1 LQLLGLIGVFAV
13 ARVALSLKPLERLAA
28 GPVSA
33 AGDAPGATAVV
44 REYLDALILAGLVAL
59 FLITFVI
66 RTFYIPSESMQ
77 PTLQQRD
84 VLLVNE
90 FAYRVGAPQR
100 GDIVVF
106 RPPVASS
113 NNFIKRVIGVPGDTL
128 RIENGNV
135 YVNGKAQREPY
146 AAQPPDYNL
155 KIADYGI
162 YVDGGSGYEA
172 LSRSEANIPPRREWS
187 APDRI
192 PNGFYFVMGD
202 NRNDSEDSH
211 VWGFAQIH
219 GRFAAGPLAKTETTA
234 EFTGRAFLLLW
245 PFDRLRILN

>member
-1 LQLLGLIGVFAV
+1 M
-13 ARVALSLKPLERLAA
+13 ALSFKPLERLSA
-28 GPVSA
+28 GAGA

-44 REYLDALILAGLVAL
+44 REYLDAFIVAGLVAL
-59 FLITFVI
+59 FLITFVV

-90 FAYRVGAPQR
+90 FAYRLGAPHR

-106 RPPVASS
+106 RPPIASS
-113 NNFIKRVIGVPGDTL
+113 SNFIKRVIAVPGDTL
-128 RIENGNV
+128 RIENGVV
-135 YVNGKAQREPY
+135 YVNGKPLREPY
-146 AAQPPDYNL
+146 IAQPPDYNL
-155 KIADYGI
+155 EIKHYGI
-162 YVDGGSGYEA
+162 YVDSGAGYEA
-172 LSRSEANIPPRREWS
+172 LDDTEANIPPRKAWTAS
-187 APDRI
+187 DRV
-192 PNGFYFVMGD
+192 PQGFYFVMGD

-219 GRFAAGPLAKTETTA
+219 GRFASGPLAKTETTA
-234 EFTGRAFLLLW
+234 DFTGRAFLLLW

>member
-1 LQLLGLIGVFAV
+1 
-13 ARVALSLKPLERLAA
+13 VALSLKPVAAA
-28 GPVSA
+28 GE
-33 AGDAPGATAVV
+33 APAATAVV
-44 REYLDALILAGLVAL
+44 REYLDAFIVAGLVAL

-66 RTFYIPSESMQ
+66 RTFYIPSESME

-90 FAYRVGAPQR
+90 FAYRFGGPHR

-113 NNFIKRVIGVPGDTL
+113 NNFIKRVIAVPGDTL
-128 RIENGNV
+128 RIENGAV
-135 YVNGKAQREPY
+135 YVNGKPLREPY
-146 AAQPPDYNL
+146 IAQAPEYNL
-155 KIADYGI
+155 AIEKYGI
-162 YVDGGSGYEA
+162 YVDDGAGFEA
-172 LSRSEANIPPRREWS
+172 LSTTEADIPPRNAWK
-187 APDRI
+187 APDRV
-192 PNGFYFVMGD
+192 PPGFYFVMGD

-211 VWGFAQIH
+211 VWGFAQMR
-219 GRFAAGPLAKTETTA
+219 GRFASGPLAKTETTA